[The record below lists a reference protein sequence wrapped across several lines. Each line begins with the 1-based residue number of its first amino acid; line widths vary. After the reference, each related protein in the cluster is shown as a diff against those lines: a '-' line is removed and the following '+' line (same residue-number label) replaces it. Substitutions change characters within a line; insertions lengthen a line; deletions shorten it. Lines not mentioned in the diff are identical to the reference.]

1 MVFISRSLFKLA
13 GQKSD
18 LKIYYSIM
26 VKILL
31 TAAFVW
37 LVTGISIPLY
47 AQKSP
52 EPLEILWQNIL
63 DNYSGIKAKKNSA
76 AAAALNERAVKSS
89 GLPQIKAQV
98 QSTYGT
104 YSGGGGAFFPQ
115 AGFFNVSGDA
125 SLHGASLSS
134 NSFASAV
141 VDWEVFS
148 FGKLQK
154 QKQAARAITNKKN
167 SETHAYEL
175 HLKKLLSER
184 YITLLYSKTKISA
197 NEKTVERLEEIKAV
211 TFGLSK
217 AGLKPEADRLLAS
230 ATHLQSTAENDKL
243 EGNSSAALIKLQ
255 ELSGLEAFKLTSSLT
270 RFVTP
275 IIFIEKRN
283 GLIKNSH
290 PILAALRYQADLYT
304 SKSAVEISG
313 SLPSV
318 HFLGGLS
325 YKGTSMDET
334 GYVSGNWQDGFS
346 NNANNVL
353 AGVGITWNI
362 TNLVTNRYKS
372 KSLTQEAESVANLHA
387 QYEQSMQANLTAA
400 QVRISQQFKQIK
412 KTTVAVQQAD
422 DGYNMYLSR
431 YKSGII
437 SLSELLQIQQ
447 LFEVAENQHLE
458 ASREYWMLV
467 AYKAELTS
475 DFNFLFTNL

>member
-1 MVFISRSLFKLA
+1 M
-13 GQKSD
+13 
-18 LKIYYSIM
+18 
-26 VKILL
+26 
-31 TAAFVW
+31 
-37 LVTGISIPLY
+37 
-47 AQKSP
+47 
-52 EPLEILWQNIL
+52 
-63 DNYSGIKAKKNSA
+63 
-76 AAAALNERAVKSS
+76 
-89 GLPQIKAQV
+89 
-98 QSTYGT
+98 
-104 YSGGGGAFFPQ
+104 
-115 AGFFNVSGDA
+115 
-125 SLHGASLSS
+125 
-134 NSFASAV
+134 
-141 VDWEVFS
+141 
-148 FGKLQK
+148 
-154 QKQAARAITNKKN
+154 
-167 SETHAYEL
+167 
-175 HLKKLLSER
+175 SER